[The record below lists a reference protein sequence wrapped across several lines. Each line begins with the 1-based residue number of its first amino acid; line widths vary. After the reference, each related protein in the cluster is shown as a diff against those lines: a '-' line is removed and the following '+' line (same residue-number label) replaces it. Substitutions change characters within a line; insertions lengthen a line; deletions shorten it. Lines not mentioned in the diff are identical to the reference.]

1 MMNERT
7 KTGLE
12 ILQAAVLLG
21 ILGNVLLRQTPWG
34 LNALLFI
41 GALVAAFVML
51 VLRRKAELWNKQTI
65 ALNGALI
72 FFAAMYAWRDSWE
85 LKQFDF
91 FAVLSILAILI
102 LPSLKIKPQIAGV
115 FHLVIGFIWSGLNTV
130 FAPFFLLLDDIK
142 WKMIP
147 QNGWSQHLVSVLR
160 GLAIAAPLVLIF
172 GGLFV
177 AADAVFENLVQNTL
191 NIDGEAV
198 FSHILLT
205 GFFTWIIAG
214 YLRGVMTENPAD
226 TIKETL
232 FVPSQNQNIKPQN
245 LSVTQIKDDESHLQ
259 ENPRIEEKKNRS
271 WQNFDNSVLPKF
283 FTLGAIEVSIIL
295 GLTNLLFLAFVIVQ
309 IPYLFG
315 GMDLVQNTPDFK
327 LAEYARRGF
336 GELVA
341 VAALVLPILLLSH
354 WLLRKDRTVNE
365 KIFRVLA
372 GIQIVLL
379 FVIMI
384 SAAQRLL
391 LLTGNLG
398 YGLTTVRLYPM
409 IFMIWL
415 ALIFV
420 WFGLT
425 VLRGMREQFAW
436 GALWSALFILG
447 AVHVLNPDAF
457 IARTNIKLM
466 QQGRSFDTYYN
477 VNLSDDVIPTLL
489 ENLDEMTF
497 EQQCHLKYNILNR
510 QKNVTNEY
518 GDDFRSWNWSRWK
531 ARKMLAENSDKL
543 NISACPADTKYF
555 SGDRNL

>member
-1 MMNERT
+1 MINERT

-41 GALVAAFVML
+41 GALVAAFIML
-51 VLRRKAELWNKQTI
+51 VLRRRSELWNKQTV

-91 FAVLSILAILI
+91 FAILSILAILI

-115 FHLVIGFIWSGLNTV
+115 FHLIVGFIWSGLNAV
-130 FAPFFLLLDDIK
+130 FAPLFLVFGDIE
-142 WKMIP
+142 WKSIP
-147 QNGWSQHLVSVLR
+147 QTGWTQHLASVLR
-160 GLAIAAPLVLIF
+160 GVAIAAPLILIF
-172 GGLFV
+172 GALFV

-191 NIDGEAV
+191 NINGDIL
-198 FSHILLT
+198 FTHILLT
-205 GFFTWIIAG
+205 GFFSWITAG
-214 YLRGVMTENPAD
+214 YLRGVMTENPSE
-226 TIKETL
+226 TIKQTL
-232 FVPSQNQNIKPQN
+232 FVPPQNQNIKPQN
-245 LSVTQIKDDESHLQ
+245 LSVTQIKDDESQLQ
-259 ENPRIEEKKNRS
+259 ENPQIEEKKNWN
-271 WQNFDNSVLPKF
+271 WQHFDNSALPKF

-295 GLTNLLFLAFVIVQ
+295 GLMNLLFLAFVIVQ

-327 LAEYARRGF
+327 LADYARRGF

-354 WLLRKDRTVNE
+354 WLLRKDKTINE
-365 KIFRVLA
+365 KIFRILA
-372 GIQIVLL
+372 GIQIALL

-415 ALIFV
+415 ALIFI

-466 QQGRSFDTYYN
+466 QQGRAFDAHYN
-477 VNLSDDVIPTLL
+477 ANLSNDAIPTLL
-489 ENLDEMTF
+489 ENLDGMNF
-497 EQQCHLKYNILNR
+497 EQQCHLKYNILYR
-510 QKNVTNEY
+510 QKNNEN
-518 GDDFRSWNWSRWK
+518 GDDFRNWNWSRWN
-531 ARKMLAENSDKL
+531 AQRLQAENSDKL
-543 NISACPADTKYF
+543 DVSSCPENTKYF
-555 SGDRNL
+555 SNHRNL